1 MTRKRITLIVTC
13 GMLAL
18 AACVRTVAGTA
29 IGAGIGSMSGH
40 TEHGAI
46 IGGSVGALTGIL

>member
-1 MTRKRITLIVTC
+1 MTRKVITLIVAC
-13 GMLAL
+13 SMLAL